1 MDIVLDNNLRVK
13 GTELDLMGSAGAK
26 AVVAQSDTKI
36 FFSNSVVT
44 GEIYPLD
51 SEVRVCDE
59 SRTGDVA
66 TVELREGD
74 RVLVNHTTE
83 KEYKLKTTGDT
94 KLNNFGSQIIG
105 VVSVLIYWTPSINF
119 SKHIHMFSNN

>member
-1 MDIVLDNNLRVK
+1 MIACIESRIAPMCL
-13 GTELDLMGSAGAK
+13 GAAGAK
-26 AVVAQSDTKI
+26 AVVTKSDVRI
-36 FFSNSVVT
+36 FFSNSVVN

-66 TVELREGD
+66 IVELREGD

-83 KEYKLKTTGDT
+83 KEYKLKTTGDA
-94 KLNNFGSQIIG
+94 GPVIDA
-105 VVSVLIYWTPSINF
+105 
-119 SKHIHMFSNN
+119 

>member
-1 MDIVLDNNLRVK
+1 MIACIASRITLVCL
-13 GTELDLMGSAGAK
+13 GAAGVK
-26 AVVAQSDTKI
+26 AVVAKSDAMI

-51 SEVRVCDE
+51 SEVRVCNE

-74 RVLVNHTTE
+74 RVLVNYTTE
-83 KEYKLKTTGDT
+83 REYKLKSFDDAGPMIDAWDFF
-94 KLNNFGSQIIG
+94 LC
-105 VVSVLIYWTPSINF
+105 
-119 SKHIHMFSNN
+119 